1 MTTQTPADPPGPSSP
16 GPRSPETPQHSA
28 GTRAVLDALGVG
40 DPEQRLRLGELMAGL
55 RQSAFGMLLF
65 IAVLPSFI
73 PIPGVAGALSGPLV
87 MLVGVQL
94 LLGLRRPWLPRFLA
108 ERGPQR
114 KSIIRFGKILARP
127 LRWVEWL
134 VRPRLEWA
142 LDHRLASAFTGL
154 LLLVLGLLLA
164 LPIPFT
170 NYACGALLLL
180 FVFALLE
187 RDGAL
192 MLLAWLAGAGTIVVF
207 GLLSGNLVQAIGEL
221 LAKWS

>member
-1 MTTQTPADPPGPSSP
+1 MTTRTPADPPGAGSGSP
-16 GPRSPETPQHSA
+16 HRA

-40 DPEQRLRLGELMAGL
+40 DPEQRLRLGELMTGL

-65 IAVLPSFI
+65 VAVLPSFI
-73 PIPGVAGALSGPLV
+73 PIPGVAGGLSGPLV
-87 MLVGVQL
+87 MLVGLQL
-94 LLGLRRPWLPRFLA
+94 LLGLRRPWLPRWLA

-114 KSIIRFGKILARP
+114 KSVVRFGRILARP

-134 VRPRLEWA
+134 LRPRLEWV
-142 LDHRLASAFTGL
+142 LDHRLASAVTGL

-170 NYACGALLLL
+170 NYLFGALLLL

-192 MLLAWLAGAGTIVVF
+192 MLLAWLVGAITAATF
-207 GLLSGNLVQAIGEL
+207 GLISGNLVQLVRDL
-221 LAKWS
+221 LVQVGWA